1 MLDLLAP
8 ARPAQVLQVVVG
20 RVVVDVVH
28 SGLVVSLV
36 EGEGDRHHPVD
47 VVEFA
52 VDCDLNVAAWFG
64 FGGGDHAK
72 GGFEASEG
80 GDLWFGGS
88 FGDFG
93 GFDHLF
99 VIFGSVSFKLIKN
112 MTSFC

>member
-1 MLDLLAP
+1 M
-8 ARPAQVLQVVVG
+8 
-20 RVVVDVVH
+20 
-28 SGLVVSLV
+28 
-36 EGEGDRHHPVD
+36 
-47 VVEFA
+47 EFA

-93 GFDHLF
+93 GFDHLLWF
-99 VIFGSVSFKLIKN
+99 LFGLVFSLTRSIIIDKINNNSINNGFGYSYVCFN
-112 MTSFC
+112 FDHQCGDGVF